1 MIRAAGIGVAVAN
14 APEEIRA
21 AADIVLQADHEHDA
35 VAEAIRQY
43 A

>member
-1 MIRAAGIGVAVAN
+1 MLYATFKTQ
-14 APEEIRA
+14 EIRA

-43 A
+43 V